1 MSRPQ
6 KVLGY
11 EVVDQMRT
19 RRDEPGA
26 LVLLEDGRYAITG
39 PLIAV
44 GPPQQLQDVAR
55 RRLTR
60 AQTNAERAWWR
71 EVSGALAR

>member
-1 MSRPQ
+1 M
-6 KVLGY
+6 
-11 EVVDQMRT
+11 
-19 RRDEPGA
+19 
-26 LVLLEDGRYAITG
+26 LLEDGRYAITG

-60 AQTNAERAWWR
+60 ATTNAERAWWR